1 MSRLDK
7 AIAALDGAVSD
18 LTAAVDARLAA
29 DNEAQNAQ
37 VNETANE
44 TANGASGIADEDLR
58 AMKSELHEA
67 MSLLQAMQ
75 DEPQNQEGQ

>member
-37 VNETANE
+37 LNEIAY
-44 TANGASGIADEDLR
+44 GASGIAVEDLR

-75 DEPQNQEGQ
+75 DEPQNQECQ

>member
-37 VNETANE
+37 VNETAN
-44 TANGASGIADEDLR
+44 GASGIADEDLR